1 MSDSP
6 RKILVT
12 SALPY
17 VNGSPHM
24 GHLVEYI
31 QTDIWVRF
39 QKLRGHDCIYV
50 CASDSHGTPI
60 MLKARE
66 LGITPEELTAGYSKE
81 FVRDFSDFGIE
92 FDNYHTTHSP
102 ENEALVGQMFE
113 ALSAR
118 GDIVTRTI
126 EQSYDEKE
134 GMFLPD
140 RFVKGTC
147 PRCKSEDQYG
157 DACEVCGATY
167 APEDLI
173 DPVSVLSGTT
183 PVKRKSEH
191 YFFKLS
197 EYEERLRDWMRVAK
211 LDRNVVAKLDEWFE
225 AGLQDWDI
233 SRDAPYF
240 GFRIPGTEDKYFYVW
255 LDAPVGYM
263 ASFRHLC
270 DRTDGLEFDDYWR
283 ADSDAE
289 LYHFIGKDIMYFHT
303 LFWPAVLTGAG
314 FRTPTSVYA
323 HGFLTVDGQKMSKSR
338 GTFIKAR
345 TYLDNLNPEFLRYYY
360 AAKLGPTIEDIDL
373 NLEDFIARVN
383 SDLVGKLVNIA
394 SRCSGFISKGFD
406 GKLADELQDK
416 DLFFDAFAK
425 ASEQIAAHYEAREF
439 SKAMRLIM
447 GLADTANQY
456 IDTWKPWV
464 LAKEKDKQ
472 ELVQLVCTQGIN
484 MFRSLMIYLSPVIPV
499 VAKDAQAFLNEESW
513 QWEDASSPLL
523 GSKINKFK
531 PLLTRVE
538 ADQVQRVVEQS
549 KESTPVPESDTDDN
563 FISIDDFMKV
573 DLRIARIEK
582 AEPVDGADKLLA
594 LTLDVGDSQRQV
606 FAGIKAAYDA
616 DSLVG
621 RHVIVV
627 ANLAPRKMRFGVS
640 EGMVLAAGPGGEDIF
655 LLSPDDGAK
664 PGMRVK

>member
-1 MSDSP
+1 
-6 RKILVT
+6 
-12 SALPY
+12 
-17 VNGSPHM
+17 M

-66 LGITPEELTAGYSKE
+66 LGITPEELTAGYAKE
-81 FVRDFSDFGIE
+81 FVSDFSDFGIE
-92 FDNYHTTHSP
+92 FDNYYTTHSP
-102 ENEALVGQMFE
+102 ENEALVGQMFK
-113 ALSAR
+113 ALRTS
-118 GDIVTRTI
+118 GDIFTRTI

-183 PVKRKSEH
+183 PVKRESEH

-197 EYEERLRDWMRVAK
+197 EYEERLRDWMKVAK
-211 LDRNVVAKLDEWFE
+211 LDKNVVAKLDEWFE

-240 GFRIPGTEDKYFYVW
+240 GFRIPGTDDKYFYVW

-263 ASFRHLC
+263 ASFKHLC
-270 DRTDGLEFDDYWR
+270 DRTDGLEFDDYWN
-283 ADSDAE
+283 ADSEAE

-373 NLEDFIARVN
+373 NLEDFVARVN

-394 SRCSGFISKGFD
+394 SRCAGFISKRFD
-406 GKLADELQDK
+406 GELADKLQDE
-416 DLFFDAFAK
+416 DLFYNTFAN
-425 ASEQIAAHYEAREF
+425 ASKQIAAHYEAREF

-464 LAKEKDKQ
+464 LAKEEDKQ

-484 MFRSLMIYLSPVIPV
+484 MFRSLMVYLSPVIPV
-499 VAKDAQAFLNEESW
+499 VARDAQAFLNEESW
-513 QWEDASSPLL
+513 QWQDASSPLL
-523 GSKINKFK
+523 GVSLPNFK

-549 KESTPVPESDTDDN
+549 KESTPVTETEKDDDL
-563 FISIDDFMKV
+563 ISIDDFMKV

-582 AEPVDGADKLLA
+582 AEPIEGADKLLA
-594 LTLDVGDSQRQV
+594 LTLDVGDNQRQV
-606 FAGIKAAYDA
+606 FAGIKAAYA
-616 DSLVG
+616 AESLVG

>member
-1 MSDSP
+1 MSDAP

-17 VNGSPHM
+17 ANGSPHM

-50 CASDSHGTPI
+50 CASDAHGTPI

-66 LGITPEELTAGYSKE
+66 LGITPEALTEGYSKE
-81 FVRDFSDFGIE
+81 FVDDFAGFRVE
-92 FDNYHTTHSP
+92 FDNYYTTHSP
-102 ENEALVGQMFE
+102 ENEALVAGMYE
-113 ALSAR
+113 ALRQA
-118 GDIVTRTI
+118 GDIYTRTI

-147 PRCKSEDQYG
+147 PRCKSQDQYG

-167 APEDLI
+167 SPEDLI
-173 DPVSVLSGTT
+173 DPKSVLSGTT
-183 PVKRKSEH
+183 PVKRESEH
-191 YFFKLS
+191 HFFRLS
-197 EYEERLRDWMRVAK
+197 DYEERLRRWMSDAT
-211 LDRNVVAKLDEWFE
+211 LDRNVVAKLEEWFE

-270 DRTDGLEFDDYWR
+270 DRTDGLDFDEYWK
-283 ADSDAE
+283 AGSKTE

-303 LFWPAVLTGAG
+303 LFWPAVLSGSG
-314 FRTPTSVYA
+314 YRTPTSVFA

-345 TYLDNLNPEFLRYYY
+345 TYLENLNPEFLRYYY

-373 NLEDFIARVN
+373 NLDDFVARVN

-394 SRCSGFISKGFD
+394 SRCAGFIDKRFD
-406 GKLADELQDK
+406 GRLADSLPDEA
-416 DLFFDAFAK
+416 LFADIAA
-425 ASEQIAAHYEAREF
+425 ASETIAEHYEKREF
-439 SKAMRLIM
+439 SKAMRIVM
-447 GLADTANQY
+447 ALADKSNRY
-456 IDTWKPWV
+456 IDDHKPWV
-464 LAKEKDKQ
+464 MVKSEDKQ
-472 ELVQLVCTQGIN
+472 LDVQLVCTQGLN
-484 MFRSLMIYLSPVIPV
+484 LFRSLMIYLSPVIPV
-499 VAKDAQAFLNEESW
+499 VAAGAREFLD
-513 QWEDASSPLL
+513 EDAWHWQDAGEPLL
-523 GSKINKFK
+523 GTSINPFK
-531 PLLTRVE
+531 PLLTRV
-538 ADQVQRVVEQS
+538 DPRQVERMVEQS
-549 KESTPVPESDTDDN
+549 KESTPVAEPDEKDDT
-563 FISIDDFMKV
+563 ISIDDFMKV
-573 DLRIARIEK
+573 DLRIARVEK
-582 AEPVDGADKLLA
+582 AEPVEGADKLLA
-594 LTLDVGDSQRQV
+594 LTLDVGDGRRQV
-606 FAGIKAAYDA
+606 FAGIKAAYEPG
-616 DSLVG
+616 SLVG
-621 RHVIVV
+621 RHVVVV

-640 EGMVLAAGPGGEDIF
+640 EGMVLAAGPGGSEIF
-655 LLSPDDGAK
+655 LLSPDDGAE